1 MQYLCLHQ
9 SNFFLNAKK
18 WKTDDGFSYRVKLT
32 KKIVPNV
39 LKICLENKKKPTQ
52 HLPSKY
58 QKEICHTMTKRFL
71 IANTLRPTFKSGGRE
86 PHRTRRV
93 SFPTLN

>member
-32 KKIVPNV
+32 KNIVPNV

-58 QKEICHTMTKRFL
+58 QKEICHTMTKPTTKLYFVYHDSIQIKYLYTRTGEK
-71 IANTLRPTFKSGGRE
+71 ANVGQ
-86 PHRTRRV
+86 
-93 SFPTLN
+93 